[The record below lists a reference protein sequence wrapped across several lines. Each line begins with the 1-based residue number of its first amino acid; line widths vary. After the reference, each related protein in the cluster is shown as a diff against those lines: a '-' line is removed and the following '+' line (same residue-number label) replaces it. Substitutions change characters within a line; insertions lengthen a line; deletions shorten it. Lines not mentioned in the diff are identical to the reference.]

1 MAPPSPPT
9 NASVISRS
17 SSQTRVRQNLS
28 PSSSHLN
35 KRIAPTTDTGSRT
48 SPPPLS
54 PFPWEP
60 SQASRSLSSPS
71 LSPRELQR
79 APSRYRGRSQT
90 LQRPA
95 SHSHHHRPPTPIP
108 SMKPRLAISLPLEH
122 PKTPPPHQSISSV
135 QKQEWG
141 FPPLERQQT
150 WFGSAATSPASST
163 RSYDFEPSIITQPV
177 NGSSDKKE
185 WPLKDHIPMRDSAVV
200 IPELLRKRVEIE
212 GLGAISRLRLST
224 TPEHSRNEGSVEL
237 QKLTERPQTGNGE
250 DRKGKGKEKMDKGLE
265 TTSDHTRSK
274 DSSVK
279 PEEIAK
285 QLQAQNGEDGNGKA
299 KYNTDMHMHMNKDLS
314 GKNKPSLKN
323 LFGSVHPRTP
333 GLRRKITQLF
343 RPGSSHTS
351 RSSSRS
357 TATPESSVK
366 GFEKISGARLTSSGR
381 GFVCAGALP
390 DSTVTGP
397 GAAAGASASAGMAAE
412 GKAKVKAEVE
422 GKRAVDGTEQEGDAG
437 NAGSVG
443 VRRRNAIK
451 RSKKREGEGWPSW
464 MGNGGGK

>member
-1 MAPPSPPT
+1 M
-9 NASVISRS
+9 
-17 SSQTRVRQNLS
+17 
-28 PSSSHLN
+28 
-35 KRIAPTTDTGSRT
+35 
-48 SPPPLS
+48 
-54 PFPWEP
+54 
-60 SQASRSLSSPS
+60 
-71 LSPRELQR
+71 
-79 APSRYRGRSQT
+79 
-90 LQRPA
+90 
-95 SHSHHHRPPTPIP
+95 
-108 SMKPRLAISLPLEH
+108 
-122 PKTPPPHQSISSV
+122 
-135 QKQEWG
+135 
-141 FPPLERQQT
+141 
-150 WFGSAATSPASST
+150 
-163 RSYDFEPSIITQPV
+163 
-177 NGSSDKKE
+177 
-185 WPLKDHIPMRDSAVV
+185 
-200 IPELLRKRVEIE
+200 
-212 GLGAISRLRLST
+212 
-224 TPEHSRNEGSVEL
+224 EL